1 MDTQSNFRSIEE
13 LVRALDREKIL
24 FRDMFERR
32 KSLAYRT
39 DFAME
44 IVEYKKER
52 IQFLIDHG
60 VIHEN
65 GNFLEMEDVYVQFFE
80 EVLDMNDEISLASV
94 NEYLNSI
101 KENIN
106 YFYEETNQD
115 RRFRYQ
121 ANIRKILRRIGLR
134 TQKNVIDLKRSVD
147 VAYKQEPNYKIKKS
161 RLVNLDE
168 KRKGIVVL
176 MRECEK
182 MMDETYVAFF
192 RATNDPDMQRT
203 CMDMRNDFTDS
214 DHNLL
219 EIEHQII
226 DYINQIDQQSLL
238 LKQIRKVKYLK
249 DQLTW
254 REDSNVV
261 QLAEENNSLWIEK
274 RPYNRVFLSLN
285 MLSTDEDA
293 IRLIRK
299 IAGNS
304 ASNRLSRTEA
314 EPLDKEYLED
324 SVENVES
331 VNITELW
338 NSFKAQ
344 GTDLF
349 SFVRSYHYKRPL
361 SLSEHVVLYCQIAT
375 QHSDELRI
383 TDNYERFDHIE
394 YALIY
399 A

>member
-1 MDTQSNFRSIEE
+1 
-13 LVRALDREKIL
+13 
-24 FRDMFERR
+24 
-32 KSLAYRT
+32 
-39 DFAME
+39 
-44 IVEYKKER
+44 
-52 IQFLIDHG
+52 
-60 VIHEN
+60 
-65 GNFLEMEDVYVQFFE
+65 
-80 EVLDMNDEISLASV
+80 
-94 NEYLNSI
+94 
-101 KENIN
+101 
-106 YFYEETNQD
+106 
-115 RRFRYQ
+115 
-121 ANIRKILRRIGLR
+121 
-134 TQKNVIDLKRSVD
+134 
-147 VAYKQEPNYKIKKS
+147 
-161 RLVNLDE
+161 
-168 KRKGIVVL
+168 
-176 MRECEK
+176 